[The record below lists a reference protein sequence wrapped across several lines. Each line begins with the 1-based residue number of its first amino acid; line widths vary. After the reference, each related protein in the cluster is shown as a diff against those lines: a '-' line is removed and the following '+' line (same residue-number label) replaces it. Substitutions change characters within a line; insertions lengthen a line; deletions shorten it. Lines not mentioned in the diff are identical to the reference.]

1 MFQFLR
7 VFLGIETA
15 DGDAAGIGST
25 QAFEDFHGGG
35 FAGSVGAQQA
45 EDFAFFYGKADAA
58 DGLQRRRSL
67 DEIFNL

>member
-7 VFLGIETA
+7 VFLGIKAA
-15 DGDAAGIGST
+15 DRDAAGIGST

-58 DGLQRRRSL
+58 DGLHVAVAFY
-67 DEIFNL
+67 EIFNL